1 MEADVGYWEGLGVSR
16 NKETSHW
23 ILLPKESLK
32 SALYESWYQ
41 VDTVVAWINEK

>member
-1 MEADVGYWEGLGVSR
+1 MEADIGHWEGLGVSC
-16 NKETSHW
+16 NKEASHW
-23 ILLPKESLK
+23 VLLLKESLK